1 MKRICTGSSV
11 LTASVVWAIIG
22 QWHGVQAGE
31 LFPTASFD
39 PLAQAEVTQTDIED
53 ISEDEAVEDNDTLRI
68 IVTAERTPDTPQDV
82 PISLTVLTEQQLE
95 DGQINSLAGI
105 AQNTPN
111 FFLFPSSP
119 GNLGRYSIRGIGNSN
134 FLSRDAVGFFIN
146 DVPYDSGL
154 FNDILLS
161 DLERVEILRGP
172 QNLLYGRSSIGG
184 VVNIVTRPPAEDL
197 EVRTAASYGS
207 DELVNLQLSISDT
220 LVPETL
226 GLRLTG
232 AFNRQ
237 DGLVEN
243 TFLGE
248 DAGDRS
254 EGTGLAEL
262 RWTPSPDWT
271 VSLTGTVRSSDNDGF
286 LNQTEPFITEQ
297 DELGFVRLNSN
308 SQALKVAYEHK
319 KFQVNSITT
328 RRFTNFDR
336 QLDADGTS
344 ADLVLFPLD
353 EDTTLWSQEIRVQ
366 SPAEADQFRWLLG
379 GYYEAR
385 NVESNGGFEF
395 TDFGAALLGLPS
407 PGLDSTVY
415 DLEQDTFAVFGKVD
429 YKPIDPLTLTA
440 GLRYETNTARLDR
453 DRSFE
458 APGDLSFP
466 AGLNVD
472 GEEQDSS
479 ALLPRFALEYRFS
492 PNVVT
497 YASATRGYRP
507 GGLNSLTD
515 FVEALEFE
523 EETSWN
529 YEIGVKTNWLENRL
543 WANLSAFI
551 NEVSDYQVLL
561 FDELF
566 TSSTTANADVRISG
580 LELELGATPMDG
592 LDIVAGFGF
601 LDDEFTKFINPL
613 TGADSSG
620 NHLPST
626 PEFNY
631 NLSVQYR
638 DPSGLLGR
646 VELQGFGTYFFDEGN
661 QFEQDPFALVNARLG
676 YEGEDY
682 GIYAF
687 VNNLFDEEYL
697 IEQFVG
703 LGNVLNSFGDRRT
716 FGVQV
721 RATF

>member
-1 MKRICTGSSV
+1 EI
-11 LTASVVWAIIG
+11 
-22 QWHGVQAGE
+22 
-31 LFPTASFD
+31 
-39 PLAQAEVTQTDIED
+39 AQIEVED
-53 ISEDEAVEDNDTLRI
+53 ISEDDDDDTLRI

-111 FFLFPSSP
+111 FVLFPSSP
-119 GNLGRYSIRGIGNSN
+119 GNLGRYSIRGIGNNN

-154 FNDILLS
+154 FNDILLT
-161 DLERVEILRGP
+161 DLERVEVLRGP

-184 VVNIVTRPPAEDL
+184 VVNIVTRPPAENL

-207 DELVNLQLSISDT
+207 DDLVNLQLSISDT

-226 GLRLTG
+226 GLRLAG
-232 AFNRQ
+232 AFNQQ

-262 RWTPSPDWT
+262 RWTPSTDWT

-308 SQALKVAYEHK
+308 SQALKVAYEQE

-353 EDTTLWSQEIRVQ
+353 EDTTIWSQEIRVQ
-366 SPAEADQFRWLLG
+366 SPGAAEQFRWLLG

-407 PGLDSTVY
+407 PGLDLTVY

-429 YKPIDPLTLTA
+429 YQPIEPLTLTA

-458 APGDLSFP
+458 APGGLSFP

-472 GEEQDSS
+472 GEEQNSS
-479 ALLPRFALEYRFS
+479 ELLPRFALEYRFS
-492 PNVVT
+492 PHVVT

-507 GGLNSLTD
+507 GGLNSQTD
-515 FVEALEFE
+515 FVEALEFA

-529 YEIGVKTNWLENRL
+529 YEIGVKTNWLDNRL

-566 TSSTTANADVRISG
+566 TSSTAANADVRISG
-580 LELELGATPMDG
+580 LELELGATPLDG

-601 LDDEFTKFINPL
+601 LDDEFTEFINPL

-620 NHLPST
+620 NRLPST

-638 DPSGLLGR
+638 DPGGL
-646 VELQGFGTYFFDEGN
+646 
-661 QFEQDPFALVNARLG
+661 
-676 YEGEDY
+676 
-682 GIYAF
+682 
-687 VNNLFDEEYL
+687 
-697 IEQFVG
+697 
-703 LGNVLNSFGDRRT
+703 
-716 FGVQV
+716 
-721 RATF
+721 